1 MCMEDGDEGG
11 GSGGGATAAA
21 DATPPI
27 LVAVSVVGVVDVTMG
42 EGGA

>member
-11 GSGGGATAAA
+11 GGSGGGSGAA

>member
-11 GSGGGATAAA
+11 GGSGGGGAA
-21 DATPPI
+21 PI

>member
-1 MCMEDGDEGG
+1 MEDGDEGG
-11 GSGGGATAAA
+11 GGSGGGGAA
-21 DATPPI
+21 PI